1 MKMGKKKDR
10 IQQKR
15 PAEGT
20 IGVSQGKLIWRR
32 YRKNKLAMAGLIIMA
47 VYMVLILA
55 APLYIDYGK
64 VTAMNIP
71 ERFMEPS
78 WTHIFGTDQYGRDL
92 FARIV
97 YGGRISL
104 FAGLAS
110 VLLSLLI
117 SCVLGGFAGY
127 KGGWIDNMI
136 MRILDIFMAVPSL
149 LLSMAIVAALGTGV
163 SKLLIAITITSI
175 PGGARMV
182 RSATMSVKN
191 QEFIEAARSGGQNSA
206 KIIVRHILPN
216 CIGPIIINATLS
228 LGTVIMSIASLGFLG
243 IGITPPTPE
252 WGTILSESRQF
263 IRNYVYLGVIPG
275 AAIGLAVMSLN
286 FIGDGLRDAFD
297 PRTRK

>member
-1 MKMGKKKDR
+1 MKKNKKKKEQ
-10 IQQKR
+10 IGALKS
-15 PAEGT
+15 T
-20 IGVSQGKLIWRR
+20 IGVSQSELIWRR
-32 YRKNKLAMAGLIIMA
+32 YKKNKLAMIGLAIMII
-47 VYMVLILA
+47 YMLLILT
-55 APLYIDYGK
+55 APLYIDYAG
-64 VTAMNIP
+64 VTTMNIAK
-71 ERFMEPS
+71 RFMGPGRE
-78 WTHIFGTDQYGRDL
+78 HIFGTDQYGRDL

-110 VLLSLLI
+110 VALSLLI
-117 SCVLGGFAGY
+117 SCALGGLAGY
-127 KGGWIDNMI
+127 KGGRIDNVI
-136 MRILDIFMAVPSL
+136 MRVLDIFMAVPSL
-149 LLSMAIVAALGTGV
+149 LLSMAIVAALGTGI

-182 RSATMSVKN
+182 RSATLSVKN
-191 QEFIEAARSGGQNSA
+191 QEFIEAARSGGQNSV
-206 KIIVRHILPN
+206 KIIIKHILPN

-252 WGTILSESRQF
+252 WGTILSENRQF
-263 IRNYVYLGVIPG
+263 IRNYVYLGIIPG

>member
-1 MKMGKKKDR
+1 
-10 IQQKR
+10 
-15 PAEGT
+15 
-20 IGVSQGKLIWRR
+20 
-32 YRKNKLAMAGLIIMA
+32 
-47 VYMVLILA
+47 
-55 APLYIDYGK
+55 
-64 VTAMNIP
+64 MNIS
-71 ERFMEPS
+71 ERFMGPS
-78 WTHIFGTDQYGRDL
+78 RMHIFGTDQYGRDL

-110 VLLSLLI
+110 VFLSLLI

-206 KIIVRHILPN
+206 KIIIRHILPN

-228 LGTVIMSIASLGFLG
+228 LGAVIMSIASLGFLG